1 MRKLKWLILT
11 VPVMIGISIIIN
23 PDVLSLTLDEEYRSS
38 SSPGRV
44 ELVPA
49 DSDTVIVGVLDLK
62 ATNVDEGEVEVISER
77 LRFYIGN
84 QPVFQLIE
92 RAEMFRIMEEVGF
105 QQLGTC
111 DDEECLVQVGK
122 ILGARK
128 MIAGSIGRVGSTYSL
143 HVRIVDIESSQIEHQ
158 VFEDVSDIE
167 ELLKNATKAIA
178 EELAGMLTTLVE
190 PIPSVPTENP
200 ITPSQPVVTETRGAN
215 LWSTIATRLSG
226 RGYLTAGAIVD
237 GKFILIE
244 EVESAGG
251 AFCIVLEYDSVTLR
265 WRQRS
270 VYQNSLGRSN
280 AVTGVIDGK
289 LYIAGGRGGFS
300 VSRRL
305 NIFDSDTDGWSTG
318 ASMPMG
324 TSRAAAGVIN
334 GKLYV
339 AGGTRLGGG
348 SIGGTSNELITYDPG
363 LNMWAT
369 LAAMPTARKDAAA
382 AVIDGKFY
390 VVGGTASGGRILSS
404 LEVYD
409 PSTSTWSI
417 KVSLPTAIT
426 DATAGVI
433 GEKMYVIGGQST
445 SDDYV
450 NLVQIFDPTNESWTT
465 MNNLPTA
472 RSGAVILTNDN
483 KLYVIG
489 GRGQSGYPNTMDVY
503 TLVEY

>member
-11 VPVMIGISIIIN
+11 LPVIIGISAIVN
-23 PDVLSLTLDEEYRSS
+23 PDVLSLSLDEEYGY
-38 SSPGRV
+38 SSPGHV
-44 ELVPA
+44 ERVPA
-49 DSDTVIVGVLDLK
+49 NSDTVIVGVLDLR

-77 LRFYIGN
+77 LRFYVGA

-92 RAEMFRIMEEVGF
+92 RAEMFRIIEEVGF
-105 QQLGTC
+105 QQLGAC

-158 VFEDVSDIE
+158 VFQDVRDIE
-167 ELLKNATKAIA
+167 ELLKIATKAVA
-178 EELAGMLTTLVE
+178 EELAGMLTTLDE
-190 PIPSVPTENP
+190 PIPSVPTENL
-200 ITPSQPVVTETRGAN
+200 ITPSQPAVTEASGAN
-215 LWSTIATRLSG
+215 LWSTMATRLSG
-226 RGYLTAGAIVD
+226 RGYLTAGAVLD

-251 AFCIVLEYDSVTLR
+251 AFCIVLEYDPVTLR

-270 VYQNSLGRSN
+270 VFQNSLGRST
-280 AVTGVIDGK
+280 ASTGIIDGK
-289 LYIAGGRGGFS
+289 LYIAGGRGGLS
-300 VSRRL
+300 VSKRL
-305 NIFDSDTDGWSTG
+305 NIFDSDSDGWSTG
-318 ASMPMG
+318 ASMPMA
-324 TSRAAAGVIN
+324 TSGAAAGVID

-348 SIGGTSNELITYDPG
+348 SIGGTSNTLLTYDPG
-363 LNMWAT
+363 MNMWAT
-369 LAAMPTARKDAAA
+369 LANMPTARKDAAA
-382 AVIDGKFY
+382 AVLDGKLY

-409 PSTSTWSI
+409 PNTSTWSV

-426 DATAGVI
+426 NACAGVI
-433 GEKMYVIGGQST
+433 GEKIIVIGGQST

-465 MNNLPTA
+465 LNNLPTA
-472 RSGAVILTNDN
+472 RSGAVTLNYDN

-489 GRGQSGYPNTMDVY
+489 GKSQSGYPNTMDVY
-503 TLVEY
+503 TLAGY